1 MNSGMSTRYNM
12 SKLQIFVKSL
22 DDKHHVQIGIFG
34 NKANRKKGVATNAEL
49 GAIHEFGSFSRGI
62 PARSFLRMPVSTQS
76 TQIIKETT
84 GSSKGLVASG
94 KIVLLLKRL
103 GTACE
108 NAIQRAFESRG
119 FGTWAPDKPATV
131 RRKGSDSPLIDTAQL
146 RRSIAS
152 RVVAI

>member
-1 MNSGMSTRYNM
+1 MESGMSSRYNM

-34 NKANRKKGVATNAEL
+34 NKASRKKGTATNAEL
-49 GAIHEFGSFSRGI
+49 GAIHEYGSISRGI

-76 TQIIKETT
+76 SQIITEAT
-84 GSSKGLVASG
+84 GGSKALVASG

-108 NAIQRAFESRG
+108 NAIQRAFATRG
-119 FGTWAPDKPATV
+119 FGTWAPDTEATK

-152 RVVAI
+152 RVATI